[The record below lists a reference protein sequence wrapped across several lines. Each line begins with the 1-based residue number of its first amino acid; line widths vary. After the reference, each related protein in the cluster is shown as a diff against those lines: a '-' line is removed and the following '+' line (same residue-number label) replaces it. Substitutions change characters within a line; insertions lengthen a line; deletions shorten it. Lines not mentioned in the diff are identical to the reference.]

1 MRIAQCSV
9 GGFVLAT
16 LLSPGMAHAGWSWIW
31 SDPKDADAV
40 TLRRSFEVAG
50 EVQQATLLVTCD
62 NGARVSLNGVEVLVN
77 QDWGSPSKADVTAQ
91 LKPGTNQLEAEA
103 RNQGGVA
110 GFLARL
116 QYRTSE
122 GEFTVESDA
131 TWSAR
136 LPGQAEWKSAKE
148 VGRYGD
154 EPWGDP
160 FGLGVGRPLVV
171 QPQDIQVLP
180 GFRVELL
187 HVVPKLDEGSW
198 VSLTVDPQGRL
209 IACDQNGG
217 LYRLT
222 PSPVGSDQPGAVER
236 LATTVGGAHGLLYAF
251 DSLYVMVNEQG
262 GRQGLWRLWDTDGDG
277 QFDQEK
283 LLRRIEGGGEH
294 GPHAIVL
301 GPDHALYIVC
311 GNHTKL
317 PQGMELSR
325 APRHWDEDQILPRL
339 WDANGHA
346 RGILAPGGYICRTDP
361 EGKTFELV
369 SNGFRNAYDLA
380 FDFNGEIITYDS
392 DMEWDAGLPWYRPT
406 RICLATS
413 GSEFGWRSG
422 SGKWPDYYPD
432 SLPALVDIGPGSPTG
447 LESGRGAKFPAKYQ
461 DAIFANDWTYGTM
474 YAIHLAPKGAAYV
487 AEREEFLSAKP
498 LPLTDLLVNPHDGAL
513 YFAIGG
519 RRTQSAVYRV
529 SYEGPESTAPAP
541 LRRPTRE
548 HILRLRMEYLHREG
562 TGPEAIDQAWPQLG
576 HADRWI
582 RFAARLAI
590 ERQPVELWASKV
602 LDEERPRA
610 VIEAAIAL
618 ARCGNARHQQP
629 LLDRLNRV
637 EFGALDE
644 AGQLALIRAYQLA
657 IIRLGQPEGTS
668 RAQTV
673 ARLDAVFPAT
683 TPNLNLELAKTLI
696 ALGSPTAVPKTLQ
709 LLLTARDED
718 VTYASD
724 ALLNRNTGY
733 ADAFNKAAKSRPNQ
747 QQIGY
752 AYALRVAKVGWTPAL
767 RRAFF
772 AWFPT
777 TVAWQGGN
785 SFRGFLEIFRK
796 EALANVPDPS
806 ERRAL
811 DELSSRT
818 PEMPFAEYNPPKG
831 PGRDYTVDEVVAL
844 AADGLHGRN
853 FDSGRNLFHVMACAS
868 CHRFDGQGGS
878 IGPDLTTA
886 SARFSLRDLAENII
900 EPSKVIS
907 DQYGSEQ
914 VELQDGATLIGRA
927 YEEGDRLYVV
937 YDPRNPEEKESA
949 PLAAVKRRQPYP
961 VSFMPAGLLNAL
973 NPDEVL
979 DLLAYIQSGGDPRQ
993 SMFRP

>member
-1 MRIAQCSV
+1 M
-9 GGFVLAT
+9 T
-16 LLSPGMAHAGWSWIW
+16 LLCPAAARAEWSWIW
-31 SDPKDADAV
+31 SDPKNADAV
-40 TLRRSFEVAG
+40 SLRRAFEVTG
-50 EVQQATLLVTCD
+50 EVRQATLLVTCD

-77 QDWGSPSKADVTAQ
+77 RDWNSPSKADVTSRLQSGAN
-91 LKPGTNQLEAEA
+91 LIEAEA

-116 QYRTSE
+116 QVRTST
-122 GEFTVESDA
+122 GEFTLESDA
-131 TWSAR
+131 QWLTR
-136 LPGQAEWKSAKE
+136 LPGQTEWKPATE

-154 EPWGDP
+154 DPWGDP
-160 FGLGVGRPLVV
+160 FGLGGGRPLVV
-171 QPQDIQVLP
+171 QPKDIQVLP

-198 VSLTVDPQGRL
+198 VSMTIDPRGRL

-217 LYRLT
+217 LYRMT

-236 LATTVGGAHGLLYAF
+236 LATKVGGAHGLLYAF

-262 GRQGLWRLWDTDGDG
+262 GRQGLWRLWDRDGDG
-277 QFDQEK
+277 QFDEEK

-294 GPHAIVL
+294 GPHAVVL
-301 GPDHALYIVC
+301 GPDNALYIVC

-317 PQGMELSR
+317 PQGLELSR
-325 APRHWDEDQILPRL
+325 APRHWDEDQIIPRL

-346 RGILAPGGYICRTDP
+346 RGVLAPGGYICRTDP
-361 EGKTFELV
+361 DGKTFELI
-369 SNGFRNAYDLA
+369 SNGYRNAYDFA

-422 SGKWPDYYPD
+422 SGKWPSYYPD

-474 YAIHLAPKGAAYV
+474 YAIHLQPQGAGYK

-498 LPLTDLLVNPHDGAL
+498 LPLTDLVVNPHDGAL

-529 SYEGPESTAPAP
+529 SYVGAESTDPAR

-548 HILRLRMEYLHREG
+548 HLTRLRMEYLHRDG
-562 TGPEAIDQAWPQLG
+562 TGPEAVEQAWPQLD
-576 HADRWI
+576 HRDRWI
-582 RFAARLAI
+582 RYAARIAI
-590 ERQPVELWASKV
+590 ERQPLDRWAPKA
-602 LDEERPRA
+602 LEEKRPRA
-610 VIEAAIAL
+610 LIEAAIAL
-618 ARCGNARHQQP
+618 ARSGETRHRAP
-629 LLDRLNRV
+629 LLERLNSV
-637 EFGALDE
+637 DVGALDE
-644 AGQLALIRAYQLA
+644 AARRALIRAYQLV
-657 IIRLGQPEGTS
+657 IIRLGQPEGES
-668 RAQTV
+668 RARTV
-673 ARLDAVFPAT
+673 ARLEALFPA
-683 TPNLNLELAKTLI
+683 NAADLNLELAKTLI
-696 ALGSPTAVPKTLQ
+696 ALDSPTAVPKTLQ
-709 LLLTARDED
+709 LFLTARDED

-724 ALLNRNTGY
+724 ALLDRNTGY
-733 ADAFNKAAKSRPNQ
+733 ADAFTKASKSRPNQ
-747 QQIGY
+747 QQIAY
-752 AYALRVAKVGWTPAL
+752 AYVLRVAKEGWTPAL

-772 AWFPT
+772 GWFPT
-777 TVAWQGGN
+777 TAAWQGGN
-785 SFRGFLEIFRK
+785 SFRGFLETFRK
-796 EALANVPDPS
+796 EALSNVPDTT
-806 ERRAL
+806 ERQAL
-811 DELSSRT
+811 DELSSRAPDLPFTEYT
-818 PEMPFAEYNPPKG
+818 PPEG
-831 PGRDYTVDEVVAL
+831 PGRDYAVDDVVAL
-844 AADGLHGRN
+844 AADGWHDRD
-853 FDSGRNLFHVMACAS
+853 FESGRNLFHAMACAS

-886 SARFSLRDLAENII
+886 SSRFSLRDLVENIV

-914 VELQDGATLIGRA
+914 VQLQDGTTLIGRA
-927 YEEGDRLYVV
+927 YEEGDRLHVV

-949 PLAAVKRRQPYP
+949 PLTAVKQRLPYP

-973 NPDEVL
+973 NPEEVL
-979 DLLAYIQSGGDPRQ
+979 DLLAYIQSGGDRRQ
-993 SMFRP
+993 PMFRP

>member
-1 MRIAQCSV
+1 MRIAQRFS
-9 GGFVLAT
+9 GGLIVAALLCPALAQ
-16 LLSPGMAHAGWSWIW
+16 AEWSWIW
-31 SDPKDADAV
+31 SAKSDADAV
-40 TLRRSFEVAG
+40 GFRRDFEVAG
-50 EVQQATLLVTCD
+50 EVRKATLLVTCD

-77 QDWGSPSKADVTAQ
+77 RDWNSPSKADVTRQ
-91 LKPGTNQLEAEA
+91 LRTGGNRLEADA

-116 QYRTSE
+116 QVRTSA
-122 GEFTVESDA
+122 GEFTIETDA
-131 TWSAR
+131 AWSAR
-136 LPGQAEWKSAKE
+136 LTGQSEWQPAKE

-154 EPWGDP
+154 DPWGDP

-171 QPQDIQVLP
+171 QPKDIQVLP

-217 LYRLT
+217 LYRMT
-222 PSPVGSDQPGAVER
+222 PSSVGSDEPGKIER
-236 LATTVGGAHGLLYAF
+236 LETKVGGAHGLLYAF

-262 GRQGLWRLWDTDGDG
+262 GRQGLWRLWDQDGDG
-277 QFDQEK
+277 QFDEEK

-294 GPHAIVL
+294 GPHAVVL
-301 GPDHALYIVC
+301 GPDNALYVVC

-317 PQGMELSR
+317 PQGLELSR
-325 APRHWDEDQILPRL
+325 APRNWDEDQIIPRL

-346 RGILAPGGYICRTDP
+346 RGVLAPGGFICRTDP
-361 EGKTFELV
+361 DGRTFELI
-369 SNGFRNAYDLA
+369 SNGYRNAYDFA
-380 FDFNGEIITYDS
+380 FNYNGEIITYDS

-422 SGKWPDYYPD
+422 SGKWPSHYPD

-447 LESGRGAKFPAKYQ
+447 LESGRGTEFPAKYQ

-474 YAIHLAPKGAAYV
+474 YAIHLKPKGAGYE

-498 LPLTDLLVNPHDGAL
+498 LPLTDLVVNPHDGAL

-529 SYEGPESTAPAP
+529 SYVGPESTAPAP
-541 LRRPTRE
+541 LRRPTPE
-548 HILRLRMEYLHREG
+548 HITRLRMEYLHREG
-562 TGPEAIDQAWPQLG
+562 TGTEAIDLAWPQLG
-576 HADRWI
+576 NRDRWI
-582 RFAARLAI
+582 RFAARIAI
-590 ERQPVELWASKV
+590 ERQPVNLWAQKA
-602 LDEERPRA
+602 LNEERPRA
-610 VIEAAIAL
+610 LIEAAIAL
-618 ARCGNARHQQP
+618 ARTGAASHRTP
-629 LLDRLNRV
+629 LLERLNGI

-657 IIRLGQPEGTS
+657 IIRLGQPEGES
-668 RAQTV
+668 LGQTV
-673 ARLDAVFPAT
+673 ARLDALFPAA
-683 TPNLNLELAKTLI
+683 TPELNLELSKTLI

-709 LLLTARDED
+709 LFLTARDED

-733 ADAFNKAAKSRPNQ
+733 ADAFTKASKSRPNQ
-747 QQIGY
+747 QQIAY
-752 AYALRVAKVGWTPAL
+752 AYVLRVAKAGWTPAL
-767 RRAFF
+767 RRSFF

-777 TVAWQGGN
+777 TAAWQGGN
-785 SFRGFLEIFRK
+785 SFRGFIETFRK
-796 EALANVPDPS
+796 EALANVADPA
-806 ERRAL
+806 ERQAL
-811 DELSSRT
+811 DELSTRV
-818 PEMPFAEYNPPKG
+818 PELPFAEYSPPKG
-831 PGRDYTVDEVVAL
+831 PGRDYSVDDVVAL
-844 AADGLHGRN
+844 AVDGWHDRD
-853 FDSGRNLFHVMACAS
+853 FASGRNLFHTMACAS

-886 SARFSLRDLAENII
+886 SSRFSLRDLADSII
-900 EPSKVIS
+900 DPSKVIS

-914 VELQDGATLIGRA
+914 IKLEDGSTLIGRA

-937 YDPRNPEEKESA
+937 YDPRNPEEKEGA
-949 PLAAVKRRQPYP
+949 PLSSVKERRPYP

-973 NPDEVL
+973 NADEVL

-993 SMFRP
+993 PMFRQ